1 MCVCRCALHTGEWWS
16 EDVFYVSVLCC
27 HYVCSGDPTQVIRPV
42 WQTLWL
48 MSHLT
53 IQGCEVFKIV
63 INIYNFCHLHHLN
76 TILSNHQPST
86 PQF

>member
-1 MCVCRCALHTGEWWS
+1 MCVSVCVHCAQ
-16 EDVFYVSVLCC
+16 VSGGPRTAFMSQFSAAIMCVLAQA
-27 HYVCSGDPTQVIRPV
+27 VRPV

-53 IQGCEVFKIV
+53 SQGCECFKIV
-63 INIYNFCHLHHLN
+63 VNIYHFCHLNHLN